1 VIRFQ
6 CTCGKPLKV
15 DDSVAGRTVQC
26 PHCGNQVRAP
36 AGHGTSR
43 TRARAAEPRP
53 MSGPAALQ
61 AALREA
67 GEGTAADDVPMAEVV
82 GDPPAG
88 RRSGSPVPP
97 EAAQAIRG
105 LDALA
110 QAAGPAPAKPARR
123 PAKPKARTRKATR
136 TPDRAAVPN
145 GRPPPGAE
153 HSKKAAIIGAVA
165 AVVVLVIAIIAAS
178 FIGGGKV
185 EPEKPAAAES
195 PPVTTT
201 AERPTRKGY
210 AFDQPGALF
219 GGRGEVH
226 EDTDTDGTSG
236 QP

>member
-1 VIRFQ
+1 
-6 CTCGKPLKV
+6 
-15 DDSVAGRTVQC
+15 
-26 PHCGNQVRAP
+26 
-36 AGHGTSR
+36 
-43 TRARAAEPRP
+43 

-61 AALREA
+61 AALREDR
-67 GEGTAADDVPMAEVV
+67 EGAAADEIPTAEVV
-82 GDPPAG
+82 GDPA
-88 RRSGSPVPP
+88 SGGVPSSPQSRD
-97 EAAQAIRG
+97 AAQAIRG

-123 PAKPKARTRKATR
+123 PAKPKARTRKATK

-145 GRPPPGAE
+145 GRPPPTAK

-178 FIGGGKV
+178 FIGGGEV
-185 EPEKPAAAES
+185 EPEKSAAAES

-201 AERPTRKGY
+201 AEQPTRKGY

>member
-1 VIRFQ
+1 MIRFQ

-15 DDSVAGRTVQC
+15 KDSVAGRTAQC
-26 PHCGNQVRAP
+26 PYCGSQVRVP
-36 AGHGTSR
+36 
-43 TRARAAEPRP
+43 AAEPKP

-67 GEGTAADDVPMAEVV
+67 REGAAADDVPMAEVL
-82 GDPPAG
+82 GGPSAG
-88 RRSGSPVPP
+88 RRSGSPRSP
-97 EAAQAIRG
+97 EAAQAIKG

-110 QAAGPAPAKPARR
+110 RAAGGAPTVRPARR
-123 PAKPKARTRKATR
+123 AAKPKARARKATK

-145 GRPPPGAE
+145 GRLPPMAE

-165 AVVVLVIAIIAAS
+165 AVVVLIIAVIAAS

-185 EPEKPAAAES
+185 EPEKPAAAEGPS
-195 PPVTTT
+195 VTTT

-210 AFDQPGALF
+210 AFEQPGALF
-219 GGRGEVH
+219 GGVGELD
-226 EDTDTDGTSG
+226 EDKNTDGTSG